1 MDCGQC
7 CHFYRRYLAHER
19 GHEHLRRHSLVCI
32 CVAAVPA
39 DSHHFGP
46 GQSLAVATH
55 NNLPK
60 SLTVNELLA
69 QAEQDERDDAYL
81 DGLHRALLIVESH
94 TERPINPDESST
106 VALIWL
112 GLCDAIREVEQQR
125 KEAACRR

>member
-1 MDCGQC
+1 M
-7 CHFYRRYLAHER
+7 
-19 GHEHLRRHSLVCI
+19 
-32 CVAAVPA
+32 
-39 DSHHFGP
+39 
-46 GQSLAVATH
+46 ATH